1 VGDSLKV
8 TMAGVWRIAVRSL
21 LLLLALGTLACENR
35 TQVQVAIG
43 EESFPAIYWRP
54 PRSLSAAILLVASG
68 VNSDPAWLEFGDRL
82 QRSGYAVLSV
92 EPEGSG
98 ASEGEREARVA
109 AAYLFLRD
117 LERID
122 AARLA
127 AVGVGAAAPAT
138 LAFSA
143 REPSIRALALLSPVA
158 SAEPKAFEDAI
169 TTYGWRPVLLAAGR
183 APAQREQIE
192 RLSERA
198 HGTVVV
204 ELDGSDREGAALLG
218 AGSALERALLAFFRT
233 HLAPPVLDTA
243 GRGR

>member
-1 VGDSLKV
+1 MRNSSKK
-8 TMAGVWRIAVRSL
+8 TRAGIWRIATHSF
-21 LLLLALGTLACENR
+21 LLLLALCTLACENR
-35 TQVQVAIG
+35 TRVAVPIG
-43 EESFPAIYWRP
+43 EESFPATYWRP

-82 QRSGYAVLSV
+82 QGSGYAVLSV

-98 ASEGEREARVA
+98 ASEDEREARLE
-109 AAYLFLRD
+109 AAYLFLRN
-117 LERID
+117 LERVD

-158 SAEPKAFEDAI
+158 SADPKEFEDAI
-169 TTYGWRPVLLAAGR
+169 ADYGWRPVLLAAGR

-218 AGSALERALLAFFRT
+218 AGSRLERALLAFLRT

-243 GRGR
+243 GGGR

>member
-1 VGDSLKV
+1 MTG
-8 TMAGVWRIAVRSL
+8 AFRIAVRSL
-21 LLLLALGTLACENR
+21 LLLLALSTLACENR
-35 TQVQVAIG
+35 TRVEVPIG

-54 PRSLSAAILLVASG
+54 ARPLSAAILLAASG

-92 EPEGSG
+92 EPEGNQDAG
-98 ASEGEREARVA
+98 SELEARVA

-127 AVGVGAAAPAT
+127 AVGVGSVAPAT

-158 SAEPKAFEDAI
+158 SAEPKEFEDAI
-169 TTYGWRPVLLAAGR
+169 ATYGWRPVLLAAGR
-183 APAQREQIE
+183 APAQREQIQ

-198 HGTVVV
+198 HGTTVI
-204 ELDGSDREGAALLG
+204 EFDASDREGAALLG
-218 AGSALERALLAFFRT
+218 AGSALERALLDFFRT